1 MTRLCSDATDLEGT
15 QNDSRVAILSYH
27 SIGRLWSI
35 PARTV
40 LFIVGCIG
48 GVRAMRC
55 MACGCEMTLVSVVN
69 EDTMPVPGF
78 EQHTFT
84 CSECHDTERR
94 LVFAKR
100 GDNGNTEPAVVEA
113 APSIA

>member
-1 MTRLCSDATDLEGT
+1 
-15 QNDSRVAILSYH
+15 
-27 SIGRLWSI
+27 
-35 PARTV
+35 
-40 LFIVGCIG
+40 
-48 GVRAMRC
+48 MRC
-55 MACGCEMTLVSVVN
+55 MACGGEMTLVSVVN

-100 GDNGNTEPAVVEA
+100 GGHGDTEPAAVEA
-113 APSIA
+113 APSIALDSTAQDQDVEEHAQGLLPSAERS